1 MIEKRPELDNTY
13 PFPDR
18 LRNFVGRNSRGFD
31 PYHHESFLD
40 VRVNSMRDGN
50 VCLSVVLPETMTRG
64 FVTFLEAMLGLM
76 KTADRQALAAVRESR
91 PIDLEERQR
100 VETFKEN
107 FNNLVCSTFETLI
120 GQGIEK
126 KEAIKQTNALLKAK
140 KHPWANHETVRSIL
154 SAEGRLRVKRKS
166 SKSTK

>member
-50 VCLSVVLPETMTRG
+50 VCLSVVMPETMTRG

-76 KTADRQALAAVRESR
+76 KTADRQAIAAVRESR
-91 PIDLEERQR
+91 PIDLAERQR
-100 VETFKEN
+100 VETFQKN
-107 FNNLVCSTFETLI
+107 FTDQVCSTFEALI

-154 SAEGRLRVKRKS
+154 SAEGRLRVKRISPKS
-166 SKSTK
+166 KK